1 MSKNDPARTDPPD
14 EPRPEPAD
22 SAAEAAV
29 DRAFQGL
36 VDADGEPLSGCQCPE
51 TGLEDTQSEIDR
63 LRQELEEANDRVL
76 RTQAELENYRK
87 RVARQAEV
95 ERRYALMPLVR
106 GILPVWDSMGRAIE
120 AAEKTHDTASLLE
133 GFKMVAGQLES
144 VLATHHCT
152 KIDALEMPF
161 DPNLHEAVFQSPSAD
176 RPVNTVVEVAQ
187 TGFLLHDRVVR
198 PSQVVVSAA
207 VSEEEDSAAREEP
220 SPRQTDEGIDT
231 DANL

>member
-1 MSKNDPARTDPPD
+1 VSKNDPARTDPPD

-22 SAAEAAV
+22 LAGEAAV
-29 DRAFQGL
+29 DRAFEGL
-36 VDADGEPLSGCQCPE
+36 VDAGGEPLSGCRCSDA
-51 TGLEDTQSEIDR
+51 GVEDTQSEIDL
-63 LRQELEEANDRVL
+63 LRQELEEAKDRAL
-76 RTQAELENYRK
+76 RTQAELENFRK
-87 RVARQAEV
+87 RVARQAEE

-120 AAEKTHDTASLLE
+120 AAEKTHETASLLE

-161 DPNLHEAVFQSPSAD
+161 DPNLHEAVFQQPTPD
-176 RPVNTVVEVAQ
+176 CPVNTVLQVTQ

-207 VSEEEDSAAREEP
+207 VSEVEDSAAEGETCH
-220 SPRQTDEGIDT
+220 RQEDEGIDT